1 MQHYMYIYI
10 YTIYKYT
17 IYIWYFMYI
26 YIFHSIFMVYISI
39 WFKYAKIMV
48 IPMVIPFVKTLLSLV

>member
-1 MQHYMYIYI
+1 MVFHV
-10 YTIYKYT
+10 
-17 IYIWYFMYI
+17 YI